1 MQVVEINENYITLG
15 QVLKI
20 ADVISSGGMAKWYLA
35 NHTVYLD
42 GELENR
48 RGKKVYHGSIIEL
61 ENGTKIIVKQVA

>member
-1 MQVVEINENYITLG
+1 MQVVEMNENYITLG